1 MLFFLTVLTPKTK
14 TPVQK
19 SSNRPIQTPPSTLPV
34 VAKQQEPAAPKAVI
48 STVNPKLQLEKTKV
62 KKEFVATAPLIPVF
76 AVITPPS
83 TSLALAPQSSATK
96 EPSSKASVPVL
107 PTGTPTTPTVMSF
120 DTKRSLSAITSLP
133 NVSNMESIKLPSS
146 MALELLKGSA
156 VRMVAPKPSVV
167 QRVAPTT
174 TAGPT
179 VISTPVGIS
188 PTNIGAAFKGFP
200 PVTMVSSSSSSM
212 LTNTHLGR
220 PVSSMARPLSPKKG
234 VMIRG
239 HPRGEMPRDSR
250 SRGASFTHMSDDS
263 SVEEV
268 DVGEEYYLADR
279 HPRAPRPFGSSSC
292 SYYCSGNKDD
302 VIHCLCGSFED
313 EGFMIQ
319 VTM

>member
-1 MLFFLTVLTPKTK
+1 M
-14 TPVQK
+14 QK
-19 SSNRPIQTPPSTLPV
+19 SPSNKPLQTPPSTLPV
-34 VAKQQEPAAPKAVI
+34 VTKQQEATLPVPTKTAM
-48 STVNPKLQLEKTKV
+48 STVTPKLQLEKTKV

-76 AVITPPS
+76 AVITPPGTPLAS
-83 TSLALAPQSSATK
+83 TPQSSATK
-96 EPSSKASVPVL
+96 EPSSKASVPML
-107 PTGTPTTPTVMSF
+107 PAGTPTTPTITNF
-120 DTKRSLSAITSLP
+120 DTKRSLSSLP
-133 NVSNMESIKLPSS
+133 NVSNLESLKLPSS

-167 QRVAPTT
+167 QRAVPTT
-174 TAGPT
+174 TASPVVT
-179 VISTPVGIS
+179 STPVGIS
-188 PTNIGAAFKGFP
+188 PTNIGATFRGFP
-200 PVTMVSSSSSSM
+200 PVTMAQSSASSVP
-212 LTNTHLGR
+212 TTAHLGR
-220 PVSSMARPLSPKKG
+220 PVLSMARPPSPKKG

-263 SVEEV
+263 SVEDV

-319 VTM
+319 VTI